1 MPVDLV
7 ELRGDIPR
15 EFVDTLDAVASARGN
30 GCNRMTILREILAEW
45 HRKKLH
51 EASLIV
57 RVNRGKGSRGGPAG
71 NHPDLLGS

>member
-1 MPVDLV
+1 MPDIV

-15 EFVDTLDAVASARGN
+15 EFVDTLDAVANARGN

-51 EASLIV
+51 EASLVV
-57 RVNRGKGSRGGPAG
+57 RVNRSKGSRGEAVGDRPELFG
-71 NHPDLLGS
+71 